1 MWICGDANIT
11 GSSPAILVTVVDG
24 QRMRGRSNPPRSEWE
39 TKRGGVRTIL
49 LRGHYFCIETGGK
62 AMLYTVPGNQS
73 IRQHGRVRARL
84 RQYYEQKKT
93 ISVINILIDVCLLI
107 RLKCSDVP
115 SALSSIFLLLKRN
128 YFFKFFLV

>member
-1 MWICGDANIT
+1 
-11 GSSPAILVTVVDG
+11 
-24 QRMRGRSNPPRSEWE
+24 
-39 TKRGGVRTIL
+39 
-49 LRGHYFCIETGGK
+49 
-62 AMLYTVPGNQS
+62 MLYTVPGNQS